1 MKFSAH
7 AHLLPDPF
15 AIDVESK
22 PTRHGFGDGLVA
34 LGREHE
40 DVIAICSDLT
50 ESTRVDAFRKQFPA
64 RYIEVGIAE
73 QHMAGLASGLAA
85 VGKVPFIASYAMFSP
100 GRNWEQIR
108 TTICYNDMP
117 VKIVG
122 AHAGVS
128 VGPDGATHQALEDI
142 ALMRVLPRMTVL
154 VPCDADEAERAT
166 RAAYAIPGPVYIR
179 LTREATPVW
188 TTSDTPFQVGRALTL
203 IESDHPDVAI
213 IGCGPILYEALRAAK
228 LLEQK
233 GIHAE
238 VINMHTVKPI
248 DRDAITRAAS
258 RAGAMVSAEEHQVAG
273 GLGSAIAEVLGETHP
288 VPLERIGIRDH
299 FGASGKPAELVTAF
313 GLTASDIVHAAER
326 AVRRKKR

>member
-1 MKFSAH
+1 MKFSAQ
-7 AHLLPDPF
+7 AHILPDPF
-15 AIDVESK
+15 ATDVESK

-34 LGREHE
+34 LGRDHE
-40 DVIAICSDLT
+40 DVVAICSDLT

-122 AHAGVS
+122 AHSGVS

-154 VPCDADEAERAT
+154 VPCDANEAERAT
-166 RAAYAIPGPVYIR
+166 KAAYAIPGPVYIR

-213 IGCGPILYEALRAAK
+213 IGCGPIVYEALRAAR

-258 RAGAMVSAEEHQVAG
+258 RAGAIVSAEEHQIAG
-273 GLGSAIAEVLGETHP
+273 GLGSAIAEVLGDTCP
-288 VPLERIGIRDH
+288 VPLERIGVRDH
-299 FGASGKPAELVTAF
+299 FGASGKPAELVAAF
-313 GLTASDIVHAAER
+313 GLSAADIVHAAER
-326 AVRRKKR
+326 AVKRKNH